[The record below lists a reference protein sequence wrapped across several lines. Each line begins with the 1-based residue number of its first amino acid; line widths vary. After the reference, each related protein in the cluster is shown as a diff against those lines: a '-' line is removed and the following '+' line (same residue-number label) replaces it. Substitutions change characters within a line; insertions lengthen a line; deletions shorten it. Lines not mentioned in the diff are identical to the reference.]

1 MPKDLVSIVVPC
13 FNHEKYVQECI
24 KSIISQ
30 DHENIELIVI
40 DDGSTDGSV
49 RKIEELVSKCKERFF
64 RFEFR
69 SRGNKGLCGTLNEA
83 ISWCKGEYYATIA
96 SDDLML
102 PHKISTQVGYFLRN
116 PECDAVF
123 GSANIIDKN
132 GNIVG
137 KRRAAK
143 RTVVFEDLFLM
154 RYSLCAPT
162 QLIRTSSIRGAG
174 NYPVGC
180 YIEDWYMWLRLTYLH
195 ARIHVIPDTLVN
207 YRRHEDN
214 ASSKLEL
221 MSENR
226 TKIVEDYR
234 KHNLYEFA
242 RAAVYL
248 SAAIDVQPINKFSS
262 LKFFRMA
269 LSKNRL
275 VLFEKRTFYYFL
287 KMFIMRSR

>member
-13 FNHEKYVQECI
+13 FNHEKYVQACI

-49 RKIEELVSKCKERFF
+49 GKIEELVSICKERFL
-64 RFEFR
+64 RFDFR
-69 SRGNKGLCGTLNEA
+69 SRGNKGLCETLNEA

-102 PHKISTQVGYFLRN
+102 PHKISTQVGYFLRH

-123 GSANIIDKN
+123 GGANIIDKN

-137 KRRAAK
+137 KRKAAK

-162 QLIRTSSIRGAG
+162 QLIRTSSIKEAG

-195 ARIHVIPDTLVN
+195 ARVHVIPDTLVN
-207 YRRHEDN
+207 YRRHEGN

-226 TKIVEDYR
+226 TKIVEGYR
-234 KHNLYEFA
+234 KHYLYESA

-269 LSKNRL
+269 LSKNRSI
-275 VLFEKRTFYYFL
+275 LFEKRTFYYLL